1 MQESKMAD
9 QTTTQQNAQKPKV
22 SGNVKKPEGV
32 FNTSEIQGISSCIQK
47 DVESKSIEQ
56 KQTPSN
62 IQKNI
67 KPAENKVFRGTENKQ
82 NQQVLSVSKNPK
94 RIFAHSENFPVKEQ
108 SQPSQQPK
116 PETKP
121 QVEKTIRPQPSQ
133 PLFKVFNTWS
143 PEGVIVKNIALKDYI
158 SIRPLLVP
166 KTGGKFADSRFW
178 KAKYHI
184 IERLANHIQVA
195 GHKRKKHHKSSGKN
209 TGKIVT
215 VYNIVKQAFQEIEKK
230 TKQNPLQ
237 VLVDAIENACP
248 RQGIITIEYG
258 GVRYP
263 KAVDLSPL
271 KRVDLGVRWLAQ
283 QAFHSSSTSKKPHKR
298 MYQVLADELLL
309 ASKADQNSAIIKKK
323 IELEKQAAAS
333 K

>member
-1 MQESKMAD
+1 MAEA
-9 QTTTQQNAQKPKV
+9 TTTQ
-22 SGNVKKPEGV
+22 
-32 FNTSEIQGISSCIQK
+32 
-47 DVESKSIEQ
+47 SKENIEQ
-56 KQTPSN
+56 KQTPAN
-62 IQKNI
+62 LQKDI
-67 KPAENKVFRGTENKQ
+67 K
-82 NQQVLSVSKNPK
+82 
-94 RIFAHSENFPVKEQ
+94 KEQ
-108 SQPSQQPK
+108 SQQQRVEASQNKEGPKGQPSHVVQTTREGHTQQQKAQSTTPHTVQKPK
-116 PETKP
+116 ASPNISKDTQQKEVSKP
-121 QVEKTIRPQPSQ
+121 QQEKSIKPQLSQ
-133 PLFKVFNTWS
+133 PIFKVFNTWS
-143 PEGVIVKNIALKDYI
+143 PEGVVVKNIALRDYI

-166 KTGGKFADSRFW
+166 KTGGKFADQRFW

-184 IERLANHIQVA
+184 IERLINHIQVA

-209 TGKIVT
+209 TGKTTT
-215 VYNIVKQAFQEIEKK
+215 VYNIVKQAFKEIQNK

-237 VLVDAIENACP
+237 VLVDAIENTCP

-271 KRVDLGVRWLAQ
+271 KRVDLSIRWLAQ

-298 MYQVLADELLL
+298 MYQVLADELTL
-309 ASKADQNSAIIKKK
+309 AAKADQNSAIIKKK

>member
-1 MQESKMAD
+1 MAD
-9 QTTTQQNAQKPKV
+9 QITTQQ
-22 SGNVKKPEGV
+22 
-32 FNTSEIQGISSCIQK
+32 
-47 DVESKSIEQ
+47 
-56 KQTPSN
+56 KQSPTN

-67 KPAENKVFRGTENKQ
+67 K
-82 NQQVLSVSKNPK
+82 
-94 RIFAHSENFPVKEQ
+94 KEQ
-108 SQPSQQPK
+108 SQPSQQQK
-116 PETKP
+116 QQKTIKP
-121 QVEKTIRPQPSQ
+121 QLSQ
-133 PLFKVFNTWS
+133 PTFKIFNTWS

-184 IERLANHIQVA
+184 IERLANHLQVA

-215 VYNIVKQAFQEIEKK
+215 VYNIVKQAFQQIQNK
-230 TKQNPLQ
+230 TNQNPLQ
-237 VLVDAIENACP
+237 VLVDAIENTCP

-271 KRVDLGVRWLAQ
+271 KRVDISIRWLAQ
-283 QAFHSSSTSKKPHKR
+283 QAFHASSTSKKPHKK
-298 MYQVLADELLL
+298 MYQVLADELIL
-309 ASKADQNSAIIKKK
+309 AAKLDQNSAIIKKK